1 MSWLID
7 LEKEKKEKKSP
18 KSKPKTTS
26 KPKPIVTHTYPR
38 TGEHTVKVKDLLD
51 INVTSEEIQSNLTTR
66 SELTNWLTRN
76 YGKSGKVRMRALEEF
91 ATICNKIL
99 LEKIKALL

>member
-1 MSWLID
+1 MSYLIP
-7 LEKEKKEKKSP
+7 EKKSP
-18 KSKPKTTS
+18 PPKKSEPKTST
-26 KPKPIVTHTYPR
+26 PKPIVTHAYPR
-38 TGEHTVKVKDLLD
+38 TGEHSVKVKDLLD

-76 YGKSGKVRMRALEEF
+76 YGKSGKVRERALEEI

-99 LEKIKALL
+99 IEKIKALL